1 MLGFISGIFVG
12 GMAGIAASEICGRD
26 IPDWEVGSFDESWE
40 EYELKKE
47 FEKIDIEDELKRLKD
62 KAAKRSKTE
71 KEENHLDSKQIKRE

>member
-1 MLGFISGIFVG
+1 MLRFISGIYLG
-12 GMAGIAASEICGRD
+12 GVAGIAASEICGRD

-40 EYELKKE
+40 DYALKKE

-71 KEENHLDSKQIKRE
+71 REENRLDSKQSKRE